1 MRNLSNLLSRFVL
14 LSVFVAAI
22 TFTYFNTDSVTITF
36 GTHVFAPM
44 PVSAWIIGAF
54 VLGGALGLLLGL
66 NFFSQLKSRAKLKRM
81 TKDLENA
88 RREVKQLR
96 NLSLRD
102 LD

>member
-1 MRNLSNLLSRFVL
+1 MRNLSNLLSGFVL

-22 TFTYFNTDSVTITF
+22 TFTYLNTDSVTITF
-36 GTHVFAPM
+36 GTIVFEPL

-54 VLGGALGLLLGL
+54 VLGSVLGLLLGL
-66 NFFSQLKSRAKLKRM
+66 NFLSQLKLRAQLKRM
-81 TKDLENA
+81 SKDLENA

>member
-1 MRNLSNLLSRFVL
+1 MRNLSNLLSGFVL
-14 LSVFVAAI
+14 VSVFVAAT

-36 GTHVFAPM
+36 GTLVFAPR
-44 PVSAWIIGAF
+44 PVSAWITGAF

-81 TKDLENA
+81 NKELENA
-88 RREVKQLR
+88 RRELKQLR

>member
-1 MRNLSNLLSRFVL
+1 MRKLSNLLSRFVL

-36 GTHVFAPM
+36 GTIVFEPL

-54 VLGGALGLLLGL
+54 VLGSVLGLLLGL
-66 NFFSQLKSRAKLKRM
+66 NFLSQLKTRAQLKRM
-81 TKDLENA
+81 SKDLENA